1 MKKFYIL
8 VLFTMAAHFGM
19 AQAYPRYQNDHE
31 LKFNAGLFLATTT
44 LDFSYE
50 YFFSEDTSFGGTV
63 YFDNDALDYNGDF
76 GIGPNFR
83 AYFGYGPRSGFFA
96 EAFGL
101 YYTGEDD
108 SPNGG
113 VPGARNNEYSTV
125 ALGLGLGNK
134 WVTRSEKFTLEIN
147 GGFGRNVNPE
157 DFQETF
163 MYRVGLSVGFRF

>member
-1 MKKFYIL
+1 MKKLYVSLLFVL
-8 VLFTMAAHFGM
+8 VTNFGF
-19 AQAYPRYQNDHE
+19 AQAYPRFNNNHE
-31 LKFNAGLFLATTT
+31 VKFNAGLFLATTA
-44 LDFSYE
+44 LEGSYE
-50 YFFSEDTSFGGTV
+50 YFLNEDTSIGGTV

-101 YYTGEDD
+101 YYTGEEDAENSD
-108 SPNGG
+108 NFGN
-113 VPGARNNEYSTV
+113 RNNTYNTL

-157 DFQETF
+157 DFQDSF
-163 MYRVGLSVGFRF
+163 MYRIGLSVGFRF